1 MVSPQNEMGSERNGS
16 MIYALHGLTVRY
28 SNIISDIRLAK
39 EAGYDALELHTDKLD
54 RYMSSDLGADYLA
67 TKLEEHGIIAS
78 GIDIIGA
85 VETQDAKAFAVIL
98 EKTKVLCEFANL
110 IDCKT
115 IQLNPFSELEHQ
127 TELEQIKLTARN
139 ITQICDIG
147 FEHGIRFQLEA
158 AAWTPIHTLD
168 QCLNLLEAVN
178 KPNLGLV
185 VDFWHFW
192 ASRGATPEQIRALD
206 SGLIYAVHIS
216 DGFRPEIGAPWVDET
231 LLRDVLV
238 GDGEI
243 PIWEWVDAIKA
254 TGFDGCYSG
263 EFLGHTLWEK
273 DHLEIAT
280 EYLKRMKV
288 FVNHE
293 PNT

>member
-1 MVSPQNEMGSERNGS
+1 

-54 RYMSSDLGADYLA
+54 RYIASGLGADLIA
-67 TKLEEHGIIAS
+67 EKLEEHGIIAS
-78 GIDIIGA
+78 GIDIIGG
-85 VETQDAKAFAVIL
+85 VETQDAKAFAAIL
-98 EKTKVLCEFANL
+98 EKTKLLCKFANA

-115 IQLNPFSELEHQ
+115 IQLNPFCELENYS
-127 TELEQIKLTARN
+127 ELEQIKLTAKN
-139 ITQICDIG
+139 MAQICDIG

-158 AAWTPIHTLD
+158 AAWTPIHTLG
-168 QCLNLLEAVN
+168 QCQNVLEAVA

-185 VDFWHFW
+185 IDFWHFW
-192 ASRGATPEQIRALD
+192 ASRGATPEQIRKLD
-206 SGLIYAVHIS
+206 SSLIYAVHIS

-243 PIWEWVDAIKA
+243 PIQDWIDAVKA
-254 TGFDGCYSG
+254 AGFDGCYSG
-263 EFLGHTLWEK
+263 EFLGHTLWEQ
-273 DHLEIAT
+273 DHLELAE
-280 EYLKRMKV
+280 EYLSRMKAYL
-288 FVNHE
+288 E
-293 PNT
+293 

>member
-1 MVSPQNEMGSERNGS
+1 

-54 RYMSSDLGADYLA
+54 RYIASNLGAELIA
-67 TKLEEHGIIAS
+67 EKLEEHGILAS

-85 VETQDAKAFAVIL
+85 VETQDMQAFAAIL
-98 EKTKVLCEFANL
+98 EKTKVLCEFANV
-110 IDCKT
+110 IDCNT
-115 IQLNPFSELEHQ
+115 IQLNAFSELEHHS
-127 TELEQIKLTARN
+127 ELEQIKLTAKN
-139 ITQICDIG
+139 IVQICDIG
-147 FEHGIRFQLEA
+147 LEHGIRFQLEA
-158 AAWTPIHTLD
+158 AAWTPIHTLE
-168 QCLNLLEAVN
+168 QCQDLLEVVH

-185 VDFWHFW
+185 IDFWHFW
-192 ASRGATPEQIRALD
+192 AARGTTPAQIRALD
-206 SGLIYAVHIS
+206 PRLIYSVHIS

-243 PIWEWVDAIKA
+243 PIGDWIDAVKA

-263 EFLGHTLWEK
+263 EFLGRTLWEQ
-273 DHLEIAT
+273 DHLEVAG
-280 EYLKRMKV
+280 EYLRRMKT
-288 FVNHE
+288 FVNE
-293 PNT
+293 L

>member
-1 MVSPQNEMGSERNGS
+1 

-54 RYMSSDLGADYLA
+54 RYIASGLGAELIA
-67 TKLEEHGIIAS
+67 EKLEEHGIIAS

-85 VETQDAKAFAVIL
+85 VETQDEKAFKSIL
-98 EKTKVLCEFANL
+98 ENTKLLCEFANV
-110 IDCKT
+110 IDCNT
-115 IQLNPFSELEHQ
+115 IQLNAFSELEQ
-127 TELEQIKLTARN
+127 YSELEQIRLTAKN
-139 ITQICDIG
+139 ISQICEIG
-147 FEHGIRFQLEA
+147 LEYGIRFQLEA
-158 AAWTPIHTLD
+158 AAWTPIHTLE
-168 QCLNLLEAVN
+168 QCQNLLEVVN

-192 ASRGATPEQIRALD
+192 AARGATPDQIRKLD
-206 SGLIYAVHIS
+206 SSLIYAVHIS
-216 DGFRPEIGAPWVDET
+216 DGFRPEAGAPWVEET

-238 GDGEI
+238 GDGQI
-243 PIWEWVDAIKA
+243 PIKDWVDAIKA

-280 EYLKRMKV
+280 EYLKRMRA
-288 FVNHE
+288 FVGHQ
-293 PNT
+293 PKL

>member
-1 MVSPQNEMGSERNGS
+1 

-54 RYMSSDLGADYLA
+54 RFLASGLGAALVA
-67 TKLEEHGIIAS
+67 EKLEEHGIIAS

-85 VETQDAKAFAVIL
+85 VETQDSNAFAPIL
-98 EKTKVLCEFANL
+98 EKTKVLCQFANE
-110 IDCKT
+110 INCKT
-115 IQLNPFSELEHQ
+115 IQLNPFSELEHYS
-127 TELEQIKLTARN
+127 ELEQIKLTAKN
-139 ITQICDIG
+139 MAQICDIG
-147 FEHGIRFQLEA
+147 LDHGIRFQLEA
-158 AAWTPIHTLD
+158 AAWTPIHTLV
-168 QCLNLLEAVN
+168 QCQNLLEAVN

-185 VDFWHFW
+185 IDFWHFW
-192 ASRGATPEQIRALD
+192 AARGATPDQIRKLD
-206 SGLIYAVHIS
+206 SSLIYAVHIS
-216 DGFRPEIGAPWVDET
+216 DGFRPEVGAPWVDET

-243 PIWEWVDAIKA
+243 PIQDWVDAIKA

-273 DHLEIAT
+273 DHLEVAG
-280 EYLKRMKV
+280 EYLKRMRA
-288 FVNHE
+288 FVQHKSRF
-293 PNT
+293 

>member
-1 MVSPQNEMGSERNGS
+1 

-67 TKLEEHGIIAS
+67 VKLEEHGIIAS

-85 VETQDAKAFAVIL
+85 VETQDTKAFAAIL

-127 TELEQIKLTARN
+127 TELEQIKLTAKN

-147 FEHGIRFQLEA
+147 FDHGIRFQLEA
-158 AAWTPIHTLD
+158 AAWTPIHTLE
-168 QCLNLLEAVN
+168 QCQNLLEAVS

-192 ASRGATPEQIRALD
+192 ASRGATPDQIRKLD
-206 SGLIYAVHIS
+206 SSLIYAVHIS
-216 DGFRPEIGAPWVDET
+216 DGFRPDVGAPWVDET

-243 PIWEWVDAIKA
+243 PIQDWVDAIKA

-263 EFLGHTLWEK
+263 EFLGHNLWEK
-273 DHLEIAT
+273 DHLEVAG
-280 EYLKRMKV
+280 EYLRRMKA
-288 FVNHE
+288 FLE
-293 PNT
+293 

>member
-1 MVSPQNEMGSERNGS
+1 

-54 RYMSSDLGADYLA
+54 RYIASGLGADYLA
-67 TKLEEHGIIAS
+67 EKLEEHGIIAS
-78 GIDIIGA
+78 GIDIIGG
-85 VETQDAKAFAVIL
+85 VETQNAISFATIL
-98 EKTKVLCEFANL
+98 EKTKLLCEFANV
-110 IDCKT
+110 IDCNT
-115 IQLNPFSELEHQ
+115 IQLNAFSELEKHS
-127 TELEQIKLTARN
+127 ELEQIELTAKN
-139 ITQICDIG
+139 ISQICEIG
-147 FEHGIRFQLEA
+147 LEHGIRFQLEA
-158 AAWTPIHTLD
+158 AAWTPIHTLT
-168 QCLNLLEAVN
+168 QCQNLLETVG

-185 VDFWHFW
+185 IDFWHFW
-192 ASRGATPEQIRALD
+192 AARGATPDQIRKLD
-206 SGLIYAVHIS
+206 SSLIYAVHIS
-216 DGFRPEIGAPWVDET
+216 DGFRPDVGAPWVDET

-243 PIWEWVDAIKA
+243 PMKDWVDAIKA

-280 EYLKRMKV
+280 EYLQRMRA
-288 FVNHE
+288 FVGHQ
-293 PNT
+293 PKL

>member
-1 MVSPQNEMGSERNGS
+1 

-54 RYMSSDLGADYLA
+54 RYIASGLGAEYLA
-67 TKLEEHGIIAS
+67 EKLEEHNILAS
-78 GIDIIGA
+78 GIDIIGG
-85 VETQDAKAFAVIL
+85 VETQDQNAFEAIL
-98 EKTKVLCEFANL
+98 EKTKVLCEFAKV
-110 IDCKT
+110 IQCPA
-115 IQLNPFSELEHQ
+115 IQLNAFSELEHQ
-127 TELEQIKLTARN
+127 TELEQINLTAKN
-139 ITQICDIG
+139 IAQICQIG
-147 FEHGIRFQLEA
+147 LAHGIRFQLEA
-158 AAWTPIHTLD
+158 AAWTPIHTLL
-168 QCLNLLEAVN
+168 QCQNLLEKVAM
-178 KPNLGLV
+178 PNLGLV
-185 VDFWHFW
+185 IDFWHFW

-206 SGLIYAVHIS
+206 PSLIYAVHIS
-216 DGFRPEIGAPWVDET
+216 DGFRPELGTPWVDET

-243 PIWEWVDAIKA
+243 PIQDWVNAVQA

-280 EYLKRMKV
+280 EYLRRMQA
-288 FVNHE
+288 FVS
-293 PNT
+293 PQFI

>member
-1 MVSPQNEMGSERNGS
+1 

-54 RYMSSDLGADYLA
+54 RYIASNLGAELIA
-67 TKLEEHGIIAS
+67 EKLEEHNILAS

-85 VETQDAKAFAVIL
+85 VETQDTKAFAAIL
-98 EKTKVLCEFANL
+98 EKTKLLCEFANV

-115 IQLNPFSELEHQ
+115 IQINPFSELEQ
-127 TELEQIKLTARN
+127 LSELEQIRLTAKN
-139 ITQICDIG
+139 IAQICQIG
-147 FEHGIRFQLEA
+147 LEHGIRFQLEA
-158 AAWTPIHTLD
+158 AAWTPIHTLE
-168 QCLNLLEAVN
+168 QCQNLLEAVN

-185 VDFWHFW
+185 IDFWHFW
-192 ASRGATPEQIRALD
+192 AARGATPDQIRALD
-206 SGLIYAVHIS
+206 PSLIYAVHIS
-216 DGFRPEIGAPWVDET
+216 DGFRPEVGAPWVDET

-243 PIWEWVDAIKA
+243 PIQDWVDAVKA

-263 EFLGHTLWEK
+263 EFLGHTLWEQ
-273 DHLEIAT
+273 DHLEVAT
-280 EYLKRMKV
+280 EYLKRMRSLV
-288 FVNHE
+288 QHE
-293 PNT
+293 SSL